1 MKRSIS
7 WRHPLPWLAGGT
19 GLLAG
24 FLCQPM
30 FRGEPPTSGTA
41 TLESGDPD
49 SRGKSTKPAAAPVPI
64 GPATRL
70 LREISNA
77 TAAECEQRVK
87 SFYEAREAGRE
98 IDLEVIFRRWLKLE
112 SADAIL
118 AKLDGFGGM
127 WPTSWNTAFFL
138 AWVEEDESAAMDRA
152 KHPRLAAARALFA
165 IQSGNPSFADYF
177 AGTEN
182 FFTFEEQ
189 AAEALTLLARD
200 RPDVAMLV
208 ATAEIPQALKAKA
221 ITAVARGWASLDPAA
236 ALAWVRSLGQ
246 ADGALG
252 AVFSEWAKTDPA
264 GAGEAKTA
272 AGIVDVT
279 MGHEL
284 VTNLALRSLNE
295 PRNAVNQL
303 SIALLRDPFLDVAA
317 FHQHLLDSGIDWER
331 KYFGMPAINHDGWY
345 PADPEA
351 AAREAGSLPPGKERD
366 FILTSICHN
375 WAAHDLDAAAAFAK
389 DHGIQSSYLE
399 ELQLEPT
406 EAMREAARTA
416 PDETFAALF
425 DPESDSTG
433 RQALYTLATEWAAAD
448 PETVSE
454 WLIGRVP
461 ADDGE
466 VRDTQHADLLFS
478 NTLGYQWARQDPI
491 GASQWVGS
499 LPDGPLKSRAWGAMS
514 ERVADYSPDLAF
526 ELSTTL
532 LDRGSRMP
540 LLESQL
546 KAVGQKI
553 GYPAAFE
560 LLKSPDLSEQESAV
574 LAESLRSSMGA
585 PAR

>member
-7 WRHPLPWLAGGT
+7 WRHPLPWLAGGI

-30 FRGEPPTSGTA
+30 IRGEPSSSGAATS
-41 TLESGDPD
+41 ESGDLD
-49 SRGKSTKPAAAPVPI
+49 HRGRSAKPAATTLPV

-87 SFYEAREAGRE
+87 NLYEAREAGRE
-98 IDLEVIFRRWLKLE
+98 IELEVIFQRWLKLE

-138 AWVEEDESAAMDRA
+138 AWVAEDESAAMDRA
-152 KHPRLAAARALFA
+152 KYPRLAAARALFA

-177 AGTEN
+177 AGTES

-189 AAEALTLLARD
+189 VAEALTQLARD

-208 ATAEIPQALKAKA
+208 ATAKIPPGLKANA
-221 ITAVARGWASLDPAA
+221 ITAVARGWASRDPAA
-236 ALAWVRSLGQ
+236 ALAWVRSLGPV
-246 ADGALG
+246 DGALG

-264 GAGEAKTA
+264 AAVEAKTA
-272 AGIVDVT
+272 AGLVDVT
-279 MGHEL
+279 MGHEI
-284 VTNLALRSLNE
+284 VPNQALRSLNE
-295 PRNAVNQL
+295 PRNALNQL
-303 SIALLRDPFLDVAA
+303 SLALLRDPFLDVGAL
-317 FHQHLLDSGIDWER
+317 HQHLLDSGIDWER

-351 AAREAGSLPPGKERD
+351 AAREAGALPPGKERD
-366 FILTSICHN
+366 FILTAICHN

-389 DHGIQSSYLE
+389 DHGLDSSYLAA
-399 ELQLEPT
+399 LQSEPT

-425 DPESDSTG
+425 DPESDGSG

-448 PETVSE
+448 PETVAD
-454 WLIGRVP
+454 WLIGRMP
-461 ADDGE
+461 AE
-466 VRDTQHADLLFS
+466 VGQVGDNPHADMLFS
-478 NTLGYQWARQDPI
+478 NTFGYHWARQDPI
-491 GASQWVGS
+491 AASQWVGS

-526 ELSTTL
+526 DLSTAW
-532 LDRGSRMP
+532 LDGGSRMP

-574 LAESLRSSMGA
+574 LAESLRSAMGA